1 MRKAL
6 LVGFFGLLLAGC
18 ATTKP
23 AVTPSGVEYRVT
35 TDNCQC
41 EQYSTKD
48 PAMPVRY
55 DFAAAYQIEEEF
67 IARINITIHNDGKQT
82 LNFTDAYV
90 KVDSR
95 NVPFQYNNRF
105 VPLAADPLGPNEER
119 TIPLVG
125 RAAPKQPDPW
135 LAVAGEEMVVTVKG
149 MKYGSHTLAEQTV
162 TFIPRNPKLQD

>member
-55 DFAAAYQIEEEF
+55 DFALSHLGISGTCASRKD
-67 IARINITIHNDGKQT
+67 ARRCSGC
-82 LNFTDAYV
+82 
-90 KVDSR
+90 
-95 NVPFQYNNRF
+95 
-105 VPLAADPLGPNEER
+105 PLKPICR
-119 TIPLVG
+119 YWV
-125 RAAPKQPDPW
+125 
-135 LAVAGEEMVVTVKG
+135 
-149 MKYGSHTLAEQTV
+149 
-162 TFIPRNPKLQD
+162 